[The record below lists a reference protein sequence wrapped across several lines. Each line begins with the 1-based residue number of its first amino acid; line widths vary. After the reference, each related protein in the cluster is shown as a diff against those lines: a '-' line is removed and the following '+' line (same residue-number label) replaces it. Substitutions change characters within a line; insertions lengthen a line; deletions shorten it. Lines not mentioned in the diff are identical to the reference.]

1 MPISNGSLSITSV
14 GECVVGM
21 NLTGRHVKNFFLSF
35 LIVLA
40 AFLAGRYFFPAEST
54 ASPDYVHAVAR
65 NAAPNRSSAIS
76 LPPTSSIADASYTP
90 DEERTIRLFEEA
102 SPAVCFITTKAVRR
116 TFWSYGEV
124 ESGSGSG
131 FTWDQQGHIITNF
144 HVINGANTSSIAV
157 TLSNGKTYDASVVG
171 FEKEKDIA
179 VLKIDAPAA
188 DLHPIR
194 VGSSQNI
201 RVGQAVYAIGNPF
214 GLDQTLT
221 TGIVSALDREIRSQ
235 AGVPIKGA
243 IQTDAAINPGNSGGP
258 LLDSEGELIGV
269 NTSIYSP
276 SGASAGIGFSIPVD
290 VVRYV
295 VDDVIRYGEVRR
307 PVLGADL
314 RQYSWAKGLIVYQV
328 EEGGS
333 AAQAGLRGVTT
344 DNRGRGVIGDVLVG
358 INGNPVTSNSDL
370 YLELEKYQ
378 PGEVVEL
385 EVVRNERLTKLP
397 LRLASSVD

>member
-1 MPISNGSLSITSV
+1 M
-14 GECVVGM
+14 
-21 NLTGRHVKNFFLSF
+21 KNFLLSF

-40 AFLAGRYFFPAEST
+40 AFAAGRYFFPATEAPPKMIDVVSR
-54 ASPDYVHAVAR
+54 SP
-65 NAAPNRSSAIS
+65 APNRAASA
-76 LPPTSSIADASYTP
+76 TASANDDLVTIYTP
-90 DEERTIRLFEEA
+90 EEERTIRLFERA
-102 SPAVCFITTKAVRR
+102 SPSVCFITTKAMRR
-116 TFWSYGEV
+116 SFWSYGEV

-131 FTWDQQGHIITNF
+131 FVWDRQGHVITNF

-157 TLSNGKTYDASVVG
+157 TLSNGKTYNARVVG
-171 FEKEKDIA
+171 FEKEKDLA
-179 VLKIDAPAA
+179 VLKIDATAA
-188 DLHPIR
+188 ELQPIE

-258 LLDSEGELIGV
+258 LLDSGGQLIGV

-295 VDDVIRYGEVRR
+295 VNDVIRYGEVRR

-314 RQYSWAKGLIVYQV
+314 RQYSRIEGLIVV
-328 EEGGS
+328 TVDEGGG
-333 AAQAGLRGVTT
+333 AAGAGLRGLSR
-344 DNRGRGVIGDVLVG
+344 DARGSVILGDVLVG
-358 INGNPVTSNSDL
+358 INGNPVRSNSDL

-378 PGEVVEL
+378 PGEMVKL
-385 EVVRNERLTKLP
+385 NIVRGDRRTALDTRLG
-397 LRLASSVD
+397 SSVDR

>member
-1 MPISNGSLSITSV
+1 M
-14 GECVVGM
+14 
-21 NLTGRHVKNFFLSF
+21 RNFLLSF

-40 AFLAGRYFFPAEST
+40 AFAAGRYLFPAETES
-54 ASPDYVHAVAR
+54 ASPFLNVVTRNTMPDRASRPDRVAVEDVDFA
-65 NAAPNRSSAIS
+65 
-76 LPPTSSIADASYTP
+76 YT
-90 DEERTIRLFEEA
+90 DEEQRTIRLFEEA
-102 SPAVCFITTKAVRR
+102 SPAVCFITTKAIRR
-116 TFWSYGEV
+116 SFWSYGEV

-131 FTWDQQGHIITNF
+131 FLWDRNGHVITNF

-171 FEKEKDIA
+171 FEKEKDLA
-179 VLKIDAPAA
+179 VLKINAPAA
-188 DLHPIR
+188 ELQPIR
-194 VGSSQNI
+194 VGSSQSI
-201 RVGQAVYAIGNPF
+201 RVGQSVFAIGNPF

-221 TGIVSALDREIRSQ
+221 TGVVSALDREIRSQ

-258 LLDSEGELIGV
+258 LLNSDGELIGV

-295 VDDVIRYGEVRR
+295 VDDVIRFGEVRR

-314 RQYSWAKGLIVYQV
+314 RQYGRIKGLIVV
-328 EEGGS
+328 TVDPESS
-333 AAQAGLRGVTT
+333 ASKAGLRGLSQGQ
-344 DNRGRGVIGDVLVG
+344 RGGYVLGDVLVG
-358 INGNPVTSNSDL
+358 INGNPIRTTSDL

-378 PGEVVEL
+378 PGDSVALNLMRGDRNIEVT
-385 EVVRNERLTKLP
+385 VRLGST
-397 LRLASSVD
+397 VDG

>member
-1 MPISNGSLSITSV
+1 M
-14 GECVVGM
+14 
-21 NLTGRHVKNFFLSF
+21 KNFLLSF

-40 AFLAGRYFFPAEST
+40 AFAAGRYWFPA
-54 ASPDYVHAVAR
+54 AVT
-65 NAAPNRSSAIS
+65 PQ
-76 LPPTSSIADASYTP
+76 ADMVQASYTGPLP
-90 DEERTIRLFEEA
+90 DRAAGMDSTVLRTGGPALPYNPEEQRTIRLFESA
-102 SPAVCFITTKAVRR
+102 SPAVCFITTKAMRR
-116 TFWSYGEV
+116 SFWSYGEV

-131 FTWDQQGHIITNF
+131 FIWDKQGHVITNF
-144 HVINGANTSSIAV
+144 HVINGANTSSIAI
-157 TLSNGKTYDASVVG
+157 TLSNGKTYDARVVG
-171 FEKEKDIA
+171 FEKEKDLA
-179 VLKIDAPAA
+179 VLKISAPASE
-188 DLHPIR
+188 LQPIR
-194 VGSSQNI
+194 VGSSQDI

-258 LLDSEGELIGV
+258 LLDSNGQLIGV

-307 PVLGADL
+307 AVLGADL
-314 RQYSWAKGLIVYQV
+314 RQYSGYKGLIVERV
-328 EEGGS
+328 EAGGG
-333 AAQAGLRGVTT
+333 AASAGLRGLSI
-344 DNRGRGVIGDVLVG
+344 DSRGRRYLGDVLIG
-358 INGNPVTSNSDL
+358 INGNAISSNSDL

-378 PGEVVEL
+378 PGEVVKLNIVREERQLVL
-385 EVVRNERLTKLP
+385 EVKLI
-397 LRLASSVD
+397 SSVE

>member
-1 MPISNGSLSITSV
+1 M
-14 GECVVGM
+14 
-21 NLTGRHVKNFFLSF
+21 KNFLLSF

-40 AFLAGRYFFPAEST
+40 AFVAGRYFFPVAST
-54 ASPDYVHAVAR
+54 AAPNYVQAVAR
-65 NAAPNRSSAIS
+65 NTAPNRA
-76 LPPTSSIADASYTP
+76 SSISPAMVSGTNTTNYTP
-90 DEERTIRLFEEA
+90 EEERTIRLFEEA
-102 SPAVCFITTKAVRR
+102 SPAVCFITTKAIRR
-116 TFWSYGEV
+116 SLWSYGEV

-131 FTWDQQGHIITNF
+131 FLWDKQGNVITNF

-157 TLSNGKTYDASVVG
+157 TLSNGKTYDARVVG

-188 DLHPIR
+188 ELHPIR

-307 PVLGADL
+307 AVLGADL
-314 RQYSWAKGLIVYQV
+314 RQYRGVQGLVVQAV
-328 EEGGS
+328 QEGSS
-333 AAQAGLRGVTT
+333 AAVAGLRGLTPG
-344 DNRGRGVIGDVLVG
+344 NRGGYVLGDVVIG
-358 INGNPVTSNSDL
+358 INGSPVASNSDL

-378 PGEVVEL
+378 PGEVIEL
-385 EVVRNERLTKLP
+385 NLVREDRKAKLP
-397 LRLASSVD
+397 LRLGSSVD

>member
-1 MPISNGSLSITSV
+1 M
-14 GECVVGM
+14 
-21 NLTGRHVKNFFLSF
+21 KNFLLSF

-40 AFLAGRYFFPAEST
+40 AFAAGRYVFPADVGT
-54 ASPDYVHAVAR
+54 RVPDQIDVKHPVDVYTRPAASRGTEPAGSATL
-65 NAAPNRSSAIS
+65 SSS
-76 LPPTSSIADASYTP
+76 SSPTPYTP
-90 DEERTIRLFEEA
+90 EEERTIRLFEAA
-102 SPAVCFITTKAVRR
+102 SPSVCFITTKAIRR
-116 TFWSYGEV
+116 SFWGYSDGQEV

-131 FTWDQQGHIITNF
+131 FTWDREGHIITNF

-157 TLSNGKTYDASVVG
+157 TLSNGKTYDARVVG
-171 FEKEKDIA
+171 FEKEKDLA
-179 VLKIDAPAA
+179 VLKIDAPA
-188 DLHPIR
+188 DELQPID

-258 LLDSEGELIGV
+258 LLDSDGQLIGV

-314 RQYSWAKGLIVYQV
+314 RQYGRIPGLVVFSVQP
-328 EEGGS
+328 GGG
-333 AAQAGLRGVTT
+333 AAGAGIRGLSQ
-344 DNRGRGVIGDVLVG
+344 DQRGRTLLGDVLLG
-358 INGNPVTSNSDL
+358 IDDTPIRTTSDL
-370 YLELEKYQ
+370 YLTLEKYQ
-378 PGEVVEL
+378 PGDVVTLEIVRDERRAEV
-385 EVVRNERLTKLP
+385 EVRLG
-397 LRLASSVD
+397 SSVDR

>member
-1 MPISNGSLSITSV
+1 MTRVTISRNVTA
-14 GECVVGM
+14 
-21 NLTGRHVKNFFLSF
+21 RPVKNFLLSF

-40 AFLAGRYFFPAEST
+40 AFAAGRYLFPAATTQQPDMVQASYTGPLPDRAARPDSLFLST
-54 ASPDYVHAVAR
+54 RGP
-65 NAAPNRSSAIS
+65 AP
-76 LPPTSSIADASYTP
+76 YTP
-90 DEERTIRLFEEA
+90 DEERTIRLFESA
-102 SPAVCFITTKAVRR
+102 SPAVCFITTKAMRR
-116 TFWSYGEV
+116 SFWSYGEV

-131 FTWDQQGHIITNF
+131 FIWDQAGHIITNF

-157 TLSNGKTYDASVVG
+157 TLGNGKTYDARVVG
-171 FEKEKDIA
+171 FEEEKDLA
-179 VLKIDAPAA
+179 VLKIDAPASE
-188 DLHPIR
+188 LQPIR

-201 RVGQAVYAIGNPF
+201 RVGQSVYAIGNPF

-258 LLDSEGELIGV
+258 LLDSNGQLIGV

-307 PVLGADL
+307 AVLGADL
-314 RQYSWAKGLIVYQV
+314 RQYGRIKGLIVVTV
-328 EEGGS
+328 EEGGG
-333 AAQAGLRGVTT
+333 AAGAGLRGLSR
-344 DNRGRGVIGDVLVG
+344 DARGSLILGDVLVG
-358 INGNPVTSNSDL
+358 INGNGIASHSDL

-378 PGEVVEL
+378 PGEVVKLNIVREERRASL
-385 EVVRNERLTKLP
+385 EVRLG
-397 LRLASSVD
+397 SSVDQ

>member
-1 MPISNGSLSITSV
+1 M
-14 GECVVGM
+14 
-21 NLTGRHVKNFFLSF
+21 KNFLLSF

-40 AFLAGRYFFPAEST
+40 AFAAGRYWFPAPASQPTLVDAAYTGPVPDRASRVDST
-54 ASPDYVHAVAR
+54 YAGTRDR
-65 NAAPNRSSAIS
+65 AP
-76 LPPTSSIADASYTP
+76 YTP
-90 DEERTIRLFEEA
+90 DEERTIQLFESA
-102 SPAVCFITTKAVRR
+102 SPAVCFITTKAMRR
-116 TFWSYGEV
+116 TFWNYGEV

-131 FTWDQQGHIITNF
+131 FIWDKAGHVITNF

-157 TLSNGKTYDASVVG
+157 TLSNGQTYDARVVG
-171 FEKEKDIA
+171 FEKEKDLA

-188 DLHPIR
+188 ALQPIQ
-194 VGSSQNI
+194 VGTSQNI

-258 LLDSEGELIGV
+258 LLDSNGQLIGV

-307 PVLGADL
+307 AVLGADL
-314 RQYSWAKGLIVYQV
+314 RQVSGYQGLVVLTV
-328 EEGGS
+328 EPAGG
-333 AAQAGLRGVTT
+333 AAGAGLKGVTVDT
-344 DNRGRGVIGDVLVG
+344 RGRRYLGDVLLG
-358 INGNPVTSNSDL
+358 INGNPTLSNSDL

-378 PGEVVEL
+378 PGEVVKLNIVRDERRATL
-385 EVVRNERLTKLP
+385 EVQLG
-397 LRLASSVD
+397 SSVD